1 MRKILLS
8 VAFLAC
14 VVAASRGVATL
25 PALMHGS
32 AAGPLHTADTVLFEI
47 FHQD

>member
-8 VAFLAC
+8 AAFLAC
-14 VVAASRGVATL
+14 VVAASRGIAAL

-32 AAGPLHTADTVLFEI
+32 AGSLHTADTVLIEI